1 MVAKLSVEYNSLLLS
16 IDAPDNATIYS
27 DKSGQVIVNGEQVI
41 VKCSAV
47 SNPAS
52 MYTIYRNQTIVLNT
66 SLTGEYVIS
75 SFSEIDAG
83 NYSCAA
89 GNQVGSVV
97 AGGVLFT
104 FDPNKVIRMS
114 INLIIMY
121 SMCSSQYL

>member
-75 SFSEIDAG
+75 SFSETDAG
-83 NYSCAA
+83 IYKCTVRNDVGSIV
-89 GNQVGSVV
+89 VGSVS
-97 AGGVLFT
+97 FKS
-104 FDPNKVIRMS
+104 PCKNM
-114 INLIIMY
+114 INAFLCAINY
-121 SMCSSQYL
+121 